1 MTSVPTV
8 TPPSEPPGELETT
21 VIEHGP
27 SDGHE
32 AGEGDVVSIRYV
44 GVLQD
49 GGTQFDSNYAAATPT
64 NVTIGAS
71 SNIAGWNDGLLGVRK
86 GDQIQLDI
94 PADLAYGSAGSQQPP
109 VPPDAPVSYIIE
121 VEDVIDVPDIT
132 LPDGR
137 VDEVTKTVVT
147 EGPGEGRVAQQFDTV
162 SVYFTAELSAD
173 GTQIG
178 EQLRNRL
185 AGAARARP
193 GVVPARHRRAARG
206 PASGRRRADR
216 RSGQGRPR

>member
-32 AGEGDVVSIRYV
+32 ADEGDVVSIRYV

-49 GGTQFDSNYAAATPT
+49 GGTQFDSNYSAASPT
-64 NVTIGAS
+64 NVTVGAS
-71 SNIAGWNDGLLGVRK
+71 SNIAGWNEGLLGVRK

-109 VPPDAPVSYIIE
+109 VPPDTPVSYIIE
-121 VEDVIDVPDIT
+121 VEDVLDVPDIT

-137 VDEVTKTVVT
+137 VDEITKTVVT
-147 EGPGEGRVAQQFDTV
+147 EGNGDACRPAVRHRQRVLHRRAQRRRHPDRQ
-162 SVYFTAELSAD
+162 
-173 GTQIG
+173 
-178 EQLRNRL
+178 QLRNRL

-193 GVVPARHRRAARG
+193 GLVPARLRRAARG
-206 PASGRRRADR
+206 PASR
-216 RSGQGRPR
+216 